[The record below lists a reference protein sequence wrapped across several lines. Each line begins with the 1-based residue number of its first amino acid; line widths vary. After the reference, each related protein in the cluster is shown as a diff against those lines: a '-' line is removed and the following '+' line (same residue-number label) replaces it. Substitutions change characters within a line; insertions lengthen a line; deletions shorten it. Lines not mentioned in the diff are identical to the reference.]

1 MSTPRLWVS
10 IAVALC
16 AACSSAGFVAA
27 AQAGLP
33 DERAYELVTP
43 QENYGS
49 EVYQPILGLNFAE
62 YSGGQTDLHFQAA
75 ADGDRV
81 AFVGGPTIGGN
92 ESQGYRKG
100 NEYLGT
106 RLPNGE
112 WRQTNLSPEDPGV
125 SLTSVY
131 AEEMV
136 YEDFSSDLSVGFLES
151 LVPLAS
157 TAPGYGE
164 PLPEFGGLYDVLY
177 STRTEGGGGYTPLFT
192 TKPPYRSYREFKT
205 AGGVRSPEVDLGH
218 HLAFAGASSDL
229 THALFE
235 ANDALTGASEG
246 RPAAEGGASPSFSEE
261 NNLYE
266 DAGGQLRLVNVL
278 PDGTTHANAVFGSG
292 RIFHHVISEDGSRIF
307 WTDLATGHIYVRENG
322 TSTVEISSA
331 GEYQTASSNGSVVF
345 YTNGDLYEYELAGA
359 KTVDLTPGVPVEN
372 VVGASEDGKY
382 VYFMTTGHEL
392 ELWHDGATTT
402 IAAHPAVSFTAEV
415 APGGRSI
422 VYTERES
429 SFAANIYVFSVDTG
443 SVYCLGCTAGGTR
456 GTLPDTSSWGD
467 YQTRS
472 ISDDGSRVFF
482 DSLAALVPQDTNGRL
497 DVYEWERPGAGGC
510 TEVEGCI
517 YLLSEGTS
525 LDNSYLAD
533 ASVSGNDVF
542 IVTRT
547 QLVGADQN
555 DLSDLYDVRVDGG
568 PPPSPPACTGTG
580 CQGVP
585 SAPPIFATPSSV
597 TFAGVGNFSST
608 ETVAKAKFKPK
619 EKAKPKKQTKKKKKK
634 KSRKRSVSKSKK
646 ANKSARKS
654 ARKRSVAKG
663 GRS

>member
-1 MSTPRLWVS
+1 MSAHRRWVS

-16 AACSSAGFVAA
+16 AACCSGGIVAA

-33 DERAYELVTP
+33 DGRAYELVTP

-49 EVYQPILGLNFAE
+49 EVYQPMAPIE
-62 YSGGQTDLHFQAA
+62 YSGAQTELHFQAA

-92 ESQGYRKG
+92 ESQGYNKG

-112 WRQTNLSPEDPGV
+112 WKQTNLSPEDPGV
-125 SLTSVY
+125 SLTQGY
-131 AEEMV
+131 AEDML

-151 LVPLAS
+151 VVPLAS

-177 STRTEGGGGYTPLFT
+177 STKTEGGGGYTPLFT
-192 TKPPYRSYREFKT
+192 TKPPYRSYGAFQT
-205 AGGVRSPEVDLGH
+205 AGGVRAPAVDRNH

-229 THALFE
+229 SHTLFE

-246 RPAAEGGASPSFSEE
+246 RPTAEGGAGASFATE

-266 DAGGQLRLVNVL
+266 DAGGKLRLVNVL
-278 PDGTTHANAVFGSG
+278 PDGTTHANAEFGSG
-292 RIFHHVISEDGSRIF
+292 HVFHHVISEDGSRIF
-307 WTDLATGHIYVRENG
+307 WTDLATGHIYVREDG

-331 GEYQTASSNGSVVF
+331 GEYQTASSDGSVVF
-345 YTNGDLYEYELAGA
+345 YVNGDLYEYELAGA
-359 KTVDLTPGVPVEN
+359 KTVDLTPGVPVEK

-382 VYFMTTGHEL
+382 VYFMTTSHEL
-392 ELWHDGATTT
+392 ELWHDGVTTT
-402 IAAHPAVSFTAEV
+402 ITAHPVVFFSAEV
-415 APGGRSI
+415 APSGRSV
-422 VYTERES
+422 VYTEGES
-429 SFAANIYVFSVDTG
+429 FSPSNIYVFSADTG
-443 SVYCLGCTAGGTR
+443 SVYCLGCTAGGTQ
-456 GTLPDTSSWGD
+456 GTLPNTSSWGA
-467 YQTRS
+467 YQTRW

-482 DSLAALVPQDTNGRL
+482 DSFAGLVPQDTNGKL

-525 LDNSYLAD
+525 VDHSYLAD

-542 IVTRT
+542 IVTRA

-555 DLSDLYDVRVDGG
+555 DLFDLYDVRVDGG
-568 PPPSPPACTGTG
+568 PAPSPPACTGTG

-608 ETVAKAKFKPK
+608 ETVAKAK
-619 EKAKPKKQTKKKKKK
+619 AKPKKKTKPKKKSKK
-634 KSRKRSVSKSKK
+634 KSRKRSVGKSKK
-646 ANKSARKS
+646 ANKSARGA
-654 ARKRSVAKG
+654 ARKRSGVKG

>member
-1 MSTPRLWVS
+1 MSAHRRWVS

-16 AACSSAGFVAA
+16 AACCSGGLVAV
-27 AQAGLP
+27 AQAALP
-33 DERAYELVTP
+33 DGRAYELVTP

-49 EVYQPILGLNFAE
+49 EAYQPHLSEEFAE
-62 YSGGQTDLHFQAA
+62 YAGTQTGLHFQAA
-75 ADGDRV
+75 ADGNRV
-81 AFVGGPTIGGN
+81 AFVAGPTIGGN
-92 ESQGYRKG
+92 ESQGNNGG
-100 NEYLGT
+100 NEYLGA
-106 RLPNGE
+106 RLPDGE
-112 WRQTNLSPEDPGV
+112 WKQTNLSPEDPGV
-125 SLTSVY
+125 SLS
-131 AEEMV
+131 EEDARDMV

-151 LVPLAS
+151 VVPLAS

-164 PLPEFGGLYDVLY
+164 PLPEYSGLYDVLY
-177 STRTEGGGGYTPLFT
+177 STHTEGGGGYTPLFT
-192 TKPPYRSYREFKT
+192 TKPPYRSYGAFKT
-205 AGGVRSPEVDLGH
+205 VGGVRAPEVDPGH

-229 THALFE
+229 THVLFE

-246 RPAAEGGASPSFSEE
+246 RPVAEGGASASFAEE

-266 DAGGQLRLVNVL
+266 DADGQLRLVNVL

-331 GEYQTASSNGSVVF
+331 GEYQTASSDGSVAF

-359 KTVDLTPGVPVEN
+359 KTVDLTPGVPVEK

-382 VYFMTTGHEL
+382 VYFMTTSHEL

-402 IAAHPAVSFTAEV
+402 IAAHPQVSFNAEV
-415 APGGRSI
+415 APSGRSM
-422 VYTERES
+422 VYTQGES
-429 SFAANIYVFSVDTG
+429 SAPSNIYVFSVDTG
-443 SVYCLGCTAGGTR
+443 SVYCLGCAAGGTR
-456 GTLPDTSSWGD
+456 GALPDTSSWGD
-467 YQTRS
+467 YETRW
-472 ISDDGSRVFF
+472 ISEDGGRVFF
-482 DSLAALVPQDTNGRL
+482 DSLAALVPQDTNGKL
-497 DVYEWERPGAGGC
+497 DVYEWERLGAGGC
-510 TEVEGCI
+510 IEVEGCI

-525 LDNSYLAD
+525 VDNSYLAD
-533 ASVSGNDVF
+533 ASVSGDDVF
-542 IVTRT
+542 IVTRA
-547 QLVGADQN
+547 QLVGADRN
-555 DLSDLYDVRVDGG
+555 DLFDLYDVRVDGG
-568 PPPSPPACTGTG
+568 LPPSPPACTGSG

-608 ETVAKAKFKPK
+608 ETVAKAKSEPK
-619 EKAKPKKQTKKKKKK
+619 KKAKLKKKTKK
-634 KSRKRSVSKSKK
+634 KSRKRTGGRSKK

-654 ARKRSVAKG
+654 ARKRSGAKG